1 MEGVPLDFRPNLWV
15 VLKDFIQRAIN
26 GELHLPPWWLR
37 DIGGAEDFEAVGQEF
52 LTLFVQL
59 AQLKP
64 DEQVLEIGCGSGRM
78 ALPLT
83 TFLRPPGSYTGT
95 DIVAPFI
102 AWCQKHISRRRP
114 QFAFLHADLYNQR
127 YNPQGRWLASEYT
140 FPFPDERFDFVFLT
154 SVFTH
159 LLPKDTEHYLHEIR
173 RLLRPNGRC
182 LATFFL
188 LNETQ
193 ARLAAEG
200 KNEIAFRYGS
210 DPIRI
215 RSETVPESAVAYDEA
230 YLLDLLS
237 QCGLTLQAP
246 IYYGSW
252 SGRADG
258 LSYQDILLFRRA
270 DNDADGADGVNETN
284 V

>member
-1 MEGVPLDFRPNLWV
+1 MQGPLSFRPNFWTV
-15 VLKDFIQRAIN
+15 VKDFVHRAIK

-37 DIGGAEDFEAVGQEF
+37 DVGGAEDFEAVGQEF
-52 LTLFVQL
+52 LDLFVRL
-59 AQLKP
+59 AQLQP

-83 TFLRPPGSYTGT
+83 GFLSLSGSYTGI

-102 AWCQKHISRRRP
+102 AWCQKHISRRHP
-114 QFAFLHADLYNQR
+114 NFAFLHADLYNQR
-127 YNPQGRWLASEYT
+127 YNPAGRYQASEYA
-140 FPFPDERFDFVFLT
+140 FPFPDERFDFIFLT

-159 LLPKDTEHYLHEIR
+159 LLPEDTQHYLREIR
-173 RLLRPNGRC
+173 RLLRPSGRC

-193 ARLAAEG
+193 ARLDAEG
-200 KNEIAFRYGS
+200 KNAITFRYGE
-210 DPIRI
+210 DPIRT

-237 QCGLTLQAP
+237 DCGLTLQPP
-246 IYYGSW
+246 IHYGAW
-252 SGRADG
+252 SGRTDG
-258 LSYQDILLFRRA
+258 LSYQDILLFRRT
-270 DNDADGADGVNETN
+270 DDDARD
-284 V
+284 